1 MLYDSCFEL
10 TSAAGN
16 SAGSYWQA
24 NEHLKALLHHPEWR
38 AFALQTLVGQT
49 QAQIWKLVVQQ
60 RLRYDDEQSPQ
71 MPALQQKLTSL
82 QMQLTEA
89 SAVVVPMQVDT
100 QAFQQEGSVEKVF
113 HDPSA
118 SSVQQVWDN
127 FWQAERQLSQGW
139 SYKDTRSMQQQS
151 KLRHGL
157 VAWVL
162 WQVGI
167 PLPTS
172 QGNIA
177 GRFATLWKT
186 WSEASVQSQ
195 LKCLETRLK
204 SMYVSNRR
212 TGQLGALKSALAKEV
227 LALQRGAHAA
237 SM

>member
-10 TSAAGN
+10 PSAAE
-16 SAGSYWQA
+16 SQASSYWQA
-24 NEHLKALLHHPEWR
+24 DEHLKALLNHPDWR
-38 AFALQTLVGQT
+38 PFALQTLAGQT
-49 QAQIWKLVVQQ
+49 QAQIWKLGVQQ

-82 QMQLTEA
+82 QTQLAQAT
-89 SAVVVPMQVDT
+89 AVVVPMQVDT
-100 QAFQQEGSVEKVF
+100 HVVQQQTAVGKVF

-118 SSVQQVWDN
+118 SSVQQVWDD

-162 WQVGI
+162 WHIGVS
-167 PLPTS
+167 LPAP
-172 QGNIA
+172 QGNTA
-177 GRFATLWKT
+177 GPFATLWNT
-186 WSEASVQSQ
+186 WSEDVVQSQ
-195 LKCLETRLK
+195 LKCLETRMQ
-204 SMYVSNRR
+204 SIQVSNRR

-227 LALQRGAHAA
+227 LALQRSAHAA